1 MHDAGKDSHERRIR
15 MADDHKTDKGEET
28 TADGRHDHTAHVAA
42 DRARKDGDHKA
53 VRGLLLLTDNGANL
67 VVHARVVA
75 GHPVR
80 KHQTKEDHEQLRG
93 RIGDEREHTAAKL
106 GSDLRHVLRC
116 HGNQRRK
123 IIVQILLERRVV
135 ERLGMR
141 DHLVEITARN
151 TKLLGQ
157 AAQDFHDLTKENRR
171 QDTNDADEHG
181 NNNNKRDKRT
191 DAAIHAMVLEP
202 VGDRGH
208 HKGNDGTNSE
218 KLDNR
223 CQDAHKVKD
232 DSSNNNAADNSPNA
246 QRQNAGVAQHAIGLL
261 GVLTHER
268 IITPSGSIL
277 S

>member
-15 MADDHKTDKGEET
+15 MPDDHKTDKGEET
-28 TADGRHDHTAHVAA
+28 TADRRHDHTAHVAA

-53 VRGLLLLTDNGANL
+53 VRGLLLLTDDGANL
-67 VVHARVVA
+67 VVHARIVA

-93 RIGDEREHTAAKL
+93 RIGDEREHPAAKL
-106 GSDLRHVLRC
+106 GSDLRHILRC
-116 HGNQRRK
+116 HGDQRRK
-123 IIVQILLERRVV
+123 NIVQILLERRVV
-135 ERLGMR
+135 KRLGIR
-141 DHLVEITARN
+141 DHLVEVATRN

-171 QDTNDADEHG
+171 QDANDTDEHG

-223 CQDAHKVKD
+223 RQDAHKVKD
-232 DSSNNNAADNSPNA
+232 DSGDDNAADNSPNA
-246 QRQNAGVAQHAIGLL
+246 KRQNAGVAQHAIGLL
-261 GVLTHER
+261 GALTHER

>member
-1 MHDAGKDSHERRIR
+1 M
-15 MADDHKTDKGEET
+15 M
-28 TADGRHDHTAHVAA
+28 VQ
-42 DRARKDGDHKA
+42 
-53 VRGLLLLTDNGANL
+53 NL
-67 VVHARVVA
+67 VMHARVVA
-75 GHPVR
+75 GHPVG
-80 KHQTKEDHEQLRG
+80 KHQTKEDHEQLRS

-106 GSDLRHVLRC
+106 GSDLRHILRC

-141 DHLVEITARN
+141 DHLVEIATRN

-171 QDTNDADEHG
+171 QDANDTDEHG

-208 HKGNDGTNSE
+208 HKSNDGADGK
-218 KLDNR
+218 KLNNR

-261 GVLTHER
+261 GVFTHER